1 MSFSPQSTVD
11 RRASSGGA
19 MPSLHRFA
27 AVFMMCAPFVAQA
40 GVLTDM
46 TNLIMSNS
54 SSPSTLATKDR
65 VGVFGGSYELRAP
78 VTSVNLVSFD
88 PPRAD
93 AGCGGI
99 DLYAGSFSFINSQ
112 QLVQVF
118 RAVAQNSIG
127 LAFKAA
133 IMYISPGL
141 DKLITEFQTVMQDM
155 NKLAKNSCQLAHLIV
170 DPSERA
176 LGMQVNADG
185 SIASA
190 DTGLFSDQFSTLT
203 GYLSSADSYL
213 KKAGAT
219 NPSVGNLPYKAI
231 MNSGVA
237 ASLGLPGLGNA
248 DGSADN
254 PSDPN
259 TLNNRVLISF
269 MGYEVTGLPCSHQ
282 NQAGTSDST
291 TAGPNATLTTVA
303 CTGAPTLTLQD
314 LVEGGGAGSW
324 NPNTPLLLYQCL
336 NPNGTDTGA
345 PGAVDPQ
352 ICTSMQTVNYN
363 YPGIRAYVNIML
375 YGNPDPAMGITST
388 SMLGQMNAGAS
399 VNMTPEQIKFLN
411 TLGIPLVGLL
421 SKTSNLSVRT
431 AITQRLADHI
441 VTCAAAGVGT
451 GIWKSLTA
459 SQTGGQNN
467 LSDTAKANV
476 ERLRKDVLRFQDTCA
491 NDHRVLDIASELEAS
506 LHLPSNNAR

>member
-1 MSFSPQSTVD
+1 MKPLSRLIAALLMLGASLTV
-11 RRASSGGA
+11 R
-19 MPSLHRFA
+19 
-27 AVFMMCAPFVAQA
+27 A

-54 SSPSTLATKDR
+54 SSPSTLSTKDR
-65 VGVFGGSYELRAP
+65 VGVFGGSYEMRAP

-88 PPRAD
+88 PPRVD

-99 DLYAGSFSFINSQ
+99 DLYGGSFSFINSA
-112 QLVQVF
+112 QLVQIF

-155 NKLAKNSCQLAHLIV
+155 NKLAKNSCQMAHLIV
-170 DPSERA
+170 DPAERA

-185 SIASA
+185 SIASS
-190 DTGLFSDQFSTLT
+190 DTGLFSDQFATLT
-203 GYLSSADSYL
+203 GYLTSADDYL
-213 KKAGAT
+213 KKAGST
-219 NPSVGNLPYKAI
+219 NANVGNLPYKAI

-237 ASLGLPGLGNA
+237 ASLGLPGSPNS
-248 DGSADN
+248 DGSSDN

-259 TLNNRVLISF
+259 TLNNRLLISF

-282 NQAGTSDST
+282 NQAGSADTT
-291 TAGPNATLTTVA
+291 TASPNTTLSTVA

-314 LVEGGGAGSW
+314 LVEGGGPGSW
-324 NPNTPLLLYQCL
+324 NPNAPLLLYQCS
-336 NPNGTDTGA
+336 NPNGTATGA
-345 PGAVDPQ
+345 PGAFDTQ
-352 ICTSMQTVNYN
+352 ICTSMQTTNFN
-363 YPGIRAYVNIML
+363 YPGIRAYVNNML

-388 SMLGQMNAGAS
+388 SMLGQMNAGTS
-399 VNMTPEQIKFLN
+399 VNLTPDQIKFLN

-431 AITQRLADHI
+431 AITQRLADHV
-441 VTCAAAGVGT
+441 VTCAAAGVGA
-451 GIWKSLTA
+451 GVWKALTA

-476 ERLRKDVLRFQDTCA
+476 ERLRKDVVRFQDTCA
-491 NDHRVLDIASELEAS
+491 NDHRVLDIATEIQAA
-506 LHLPSNNAR
+506 LHLPSSNAR

>member
-1 MSFSPQSTVD
+1 MKPLNRLIAGSLLLCASLTV
-11 RRASSGGA
+11 R
-19 MPSLHRFA
+19 
-27 AVFMMCAPFVAQA
+27 A

-54 SSPSTLATKDR
+54 TSPSTLSTKDR
-65 VGVFGGSYELRAP
+65 VGVFGGSYEMRAP
-78 VTSVNLVSFD
+78 VSAVNLVSFD
-88 PPRAD
+88 PPRVD

-99 DLYAGSFSFINSQ
+99 DLYGGSFSFINSA
-112 QLVQVF
+112 QLVQIF

-155 NKLAKNSCQLAHLIV
+155 NKLAKNSCQMAHLIV
-170 DPSERA
+170 DPAERA

-185 SIASA
+185 SIASS
-190 DTGLFSDQFSTLT
+190 DTGLFSDQFATLT
-203 GYLSSADSYL
+203 GYLTSADDYL
-213 KKAGAT
+213 KKAGST
-219 NPSVGNLPYKAI
+219 NANVGNLPYKAI

-237 ASLGLPGLGNA
+237 ASLGLPGSSNS
-248 DGSADN
+248 DGSSDN

-259 TLNNRVLISF
+259 TLNNRLLISF

-282 NQAGTSDST
+282 NQAGSADT
-291 TAGPNATLTTVA
+291 TAAGPNTTLSNVA

-314 LVEGGGAGSW
+314 LVEGGGPGSW
-324 NPNTPLLLYQCL
+324 NPTTPLLLYQCS
-336 NPNGTDTGA
+336 NPNGTSTGA
-345 PGAVDPQ
+345 PGAFDPQ
-352 ICTSMQTVNYN
+352 ICTSMQTMNFN
-363 YPGIRAYVNIML
+363 YPGIRAYVNNML

-388 SMLGQMNAGAS
+388 SMLGQLNAGTS
-399 VNMTPEQIKFLN
+399 VNLTPDQIKFLN

-431 AITQRLADHI
+431 AITQRLSEHV
-441 VTCAAAGVGT
+441 VTCAGAGVGS
-451 GIWKSLTA
+451 GILKALTA

-467 LSDTAKANV
+467 LSETAKANILH
-476 ERLRKDVLRFQDTCA
+476 LRDDVVRFQNTCA
-491 NDHRVLDIASELEAS
+491 NDHRVLDIATEIQAA
-506 LHLPSNNAR
+506 LHLPSSNAR